1 MRRKSAFTLI
11 ELLVV
16 VAIIAILMAVL
27 MPSLAKARKQAKNV
41 ACLSN
46 LKQMGSGWFM
56 YASSFDGQ
64 LAPAVLPQNAQY
76 GSPVWYSASW
86 QYRYTDYLHR
96 LSWIN
101 SASSQYTFAAP
112 TSTAWFRTVLFC
124 PAAALDPLVDNYYNY
139 ASYGANSFIGGW
151 YVWNSGTSKLDV
163 YSSAYYPTKYMRL
176 KQTNIRKP
184 ATTMIFAENGF
195 IPPSGTI
202 NAYYGNNPL
211 PYLRAGA
218 RRHDGVA
225 NMVFADGHGEPWT
238 IPSQDTAANKLI
250 NSFMYD
256 NLNEE

>member
-1 MRRKSAFTLI
+1 MQRKSAFTLI

-27 MPSLAKARKQAKNV
+27 MPSLAKAKKQAKNV

-46 LKQMGSGWFM
+46 LKQMGNGWFM
-56 YASSFDGQ
+56 YAASFDGQ
-64 LAPAVLPQNAQY
+64 IAPATLPQNAQY
-76 GSPVWYSASW
+76 GSPVWYSANW
-86 QYRYTDYLHR
+86 QYRYTEYVHK

-101 SASSQYTFAAP
+101 SASSPYTYAPP

-124 PAAALDPLVDNYYNY
+124 PAAAQDPLVDNYYNY

-151 YVWNSGTSKLDV
+151 FVWDSSSSSLSV
-163 YSSAYYPTKYMRL
+163 YSSTYYPTKYMRL

-195 IPPSGTI
+195 IPPTSTI
-202 NAYYGNNPL
+202 NAYYGSNPL
-211 PYLRAGA
+211 PYMRVGG
-218 RRHDGVA
+218 RRHDGSA
-225 NMVFADGHGEPWT
+225 NIVYADGHAESWA
-238 IPSQDTAANKLI
+238 IPTTDTAAYKVLNNFL
-250 NSFMYD
+250 YD